1 MAKNITI
8 FTFYSFFP
16 FIGKKRKYNCGRGFC
31 GGFFGGKGMHYLDYN
46 EKIEHGTPDFPIAF
60 YHVDEHHSRYN
71 MPFHWHKEMELIQ
84 VQSGSL
90 RLFLD
95 DREIL
100 ARASDVILIE
110 EGVIHG
116 GIPEHCVYECAVF
129 DLKSTLMHTD
139 ACKRYIRLISRH
151 QIQLY
156 NYFQAVP
163 REETVRDP
171 SVLPGAAPSSMDN
184 SRLLQAVGRLFDAIR
199 YPHAGSELSTLG
211 ALYEIFGCLFEEEYY
226 TPVTDAPAPGQKKM
240 DQLKPVLEYIDA
252 NYSSPVTL
260 ADLSRIAGM
269 TPKYFCRYFRAA
281 IHRTPMDYL
290 NYYRIERACYIL
302 STTELPIT
310 DVAYQCGF
318 NDSSYFVKTFK
329 KYMDVTP
336 KQYALRL

>member
-1 MAKNITI
+1 M
-8 FTFYSFFP
+8 
-16 FIGKKRKYNCGRGFC
+16 
-31 GGFFGGKGMHYLDYN
+31 
-46 EKIEHGTPDFPIAF
+46 
-60 YHVDEHHSRYN
+60 
-71 MPFHWHKEMELIQ
+71 
-84 VQSGSL
+84 QSGFL
-90 RLFLD
+90 RLYLD

-100 ARASDVILIE
+100 ARTGDVILIE

-129 DLKSTLMHTD
+129 DLKATLMHTD
-139 ACKRYIRLISRH
+139 ACKKYIRLISRH

-156 NYFQAVP
+156 PYFQAVP
-163 REETVRDP
+163 PKETAP
-171 SVLPGAAPSSMDN
+171 SVSSLPGISPAPKDYT
-184 SRLLQAVGRLFDAIR
+184 RLLRAVERLFDAIR

-226 TPVTDAPAPGQKKM
+226 TPATDAPASGQKKM
-240 DQLKPVLEYIDA
+240 DQLKPVLEYIDS
-252 NYSSPVTL
+252 NYSGTVTL
-260 ADLSRIAGM
+260 TDLSRIAGM

-302 STTELPIT
+302 STTELPVT

-318 NDSSYFVKTFK
+318 NDSSYFVKTFR
-329 KYMDVTP
+329 KYMGVTP

>member
-1 MAKNITI
+1 
-8 FTFYSFFP
+8 
-16 FIGKKRKYNCGRGFC
+16 
-31 GGFFGGKGMHYLDYN
+31 MHYLDYN

-84 VQSGSL
+84 VQSGFL
-90 RLFLD
+90 RLYLD

-100 ARASDVILIE
+100 ARTGDVILIE
-110 EGVIHG
+110 EGVIH
-116 GIPEHCVYECAVF
+116 ECAVF
-129 DLKSTLMHTD
+129 DLKATLMHTD
-139 ACKRYIRLISRH
+139 ACKKYIRLISRH

-156 NYFQAVP
+156 PYFQAVP
-163 REETVRDP
+163 PKETDP
-171 SVLPGAAPSSMDN
+171 SVSSLPGISPAPKDYT
-184 SRLLQAVGRLFDAIR
+184 RLLRAVERLFDAIR

-226 TPVTDAPAPGQKKM
+226 TPATDAPASGQKKM
-240 DQLKPVLEYIDA
+240 DQLKPVLEYIDS
-252 NYSSPVTL
+252 NYSGTVTL
-260 ADLSRIAGM
+260 TDLSRIAGM

-302 STTELPIT
+302 STTELPVT

-318 NDSSYFVKTFK
+318 NDSSYFVKTFR
-329 KYMDVTP
+329 KYMGVTP